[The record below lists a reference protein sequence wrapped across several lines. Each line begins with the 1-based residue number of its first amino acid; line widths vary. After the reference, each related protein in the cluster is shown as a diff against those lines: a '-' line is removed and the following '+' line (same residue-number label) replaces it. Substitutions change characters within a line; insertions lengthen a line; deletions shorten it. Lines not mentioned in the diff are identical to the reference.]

1 MFESFVNPGYLLAGL
16 ALISLP
22 IIIHLINRMRFK
34 RVRWAAM
41 EFLLK
46 SQKRNRRRLIIE
58 QLILLALR
66 CLLVF
71 LAVLLVSRYLGLSF
85 AMFEPQNTLHVVV
98 LDDTLSMSDHH
109 RDDGEERTCFK
120 TARELI
126 VREIAR
132 NAAQA
137 RTAQRLVLVLLSD
150 TARRPFDQRLNDQS
164 IQELQKALDDLA
176 CSDLRVDLTHG
187 VAAAAEILG
196 QAPQDRRIL
205 HVVSDFRSRD
215 WGEPEGEALS
225 KALDELG
232 RAKVQINLIDAA
244 HPYRTEQQRTP
255 LYHDNLAIVDLRP
268 ETRVAA
274 QDLPVQFTVAVA
286 NFGTGECRNLRVA
299 MKVNGGQ
306 RLEGDVNIE
315 SIPPGQTREEKLQ
328 LSFGQLGFNQV
339 SANIENE
346 ETGLAADNV
355 RYAVVEI
362 RKQVPILIVDGDPTN
377 GVKLGGDTFHVQTL
391 LTAARGYQTFTRG
404 VLELEQ
410 PNLDQ
415 YASIYLLNVR
425 EISDKGLKNLESYV
439 REGGSV
445 AFFLGERVR
454 PDFYNEKLY
463 RKGQGIFP
471 APLAD
476 RPYPPLSEEEL
487 KPDLLDGQL
496 KMFVREEKHPIFAEL
511 WDPKYRAFY
520 KFLSIKRYFP
530 VRRREW
536 EKDPGRV
543 EELVTLP
550 NNRSM
555 RDYAGQAQAIVD
567 SLNAALG
574 DPKCEKYSA
583 SLKQHQ
589 RQIHDLLLTD
599 KPLYEL
605 ADALE
610 ALLKGKDPT
619 ETGDQSKDR
628 DAVRLAD
635 FWKLPEYQTLYG
647 RIDRFREDVRLG
659 DPLVISE
666 LLGKGRVVAY
676 LTTAGLAWND
686 WASNFTYPGMMVEL
700 QKFLTSGGGDSNRI
714 VGTPLDIDVDGV
726 RHDTRLRAFYQPESR
741 DSGPAAEAPKTEEV
755 AKTGGPV
762 DRGEFLGTETAG
774 RVHFLFDGARKPGL
788 YRFEIGLRNDKPG
801 AEGEN
806 RADQKA
812 YVFNVDPA
820 ESDLRRA
827 NRDGLEKIATGARLR
842 NPSSGWGAEL
852 ANKQND
858 LSESAWFY
866 LLFLVIL
873 VLEQA
878 LAVHLSFHLKGS
890 EMPAAGRQQRPQHAA
905 A

>member
-1 MFESFVNPGYLLAGL
+1 MFESFLNPGYLLAGL

-58 QLILLALR
+58 QLLLLALR

-71 LAVLLVSRYLGLSF
+71 LAVLLVCRYLGFSF
-85 AMFEPQNTLHVVV
+85 AMFEPQNTLHVVL

-109 RDDGEERTCFK
+109 RDEGEEHNCFK
-120 TARELI
+120 TAKDLI

-137 RTAQRLVLVLLSD
+137 RTAQRLVLVLVSD

-164 IQELQKALDDLA
+164 IQELQKTLEDIT
-176 CSDLRVDLTHG
+176 CSELRVDLTRG

-196 QAPQDRRIL
+196 QAPQDRRLL
-205 HVVSDFRSRD
+205 HVVSDFRTRD

-232 RAKVQINLIDAA
+232 RARIQINLIDAA
-244 HPYRTEQQRTP
+244 HPYRTDQQRIP
-255 LYHDNLAIVDLRP
+255 LFHDNLAIVDLRP

-274 QDLPVQFTVAVA
+274 QDLPVQFTVTVA
-286 NFGTGECRNLRVA
+286 NYGASERRNLRVA
-299 MKVNGGQ
+299 TKVNGAQ
-306 RLEGDVNIE
+306 RLEGDVNIQ
-315 SIPPGQTREEKLQ
+315 SLPPGQTREEKIQ

-339 SANIENE
+339 TANIENE
-346 ETGLAADNV
+346 ETGLQGDNV

-362 RKQVPILIVDGDPTN
+362 RKQVPVLIVDGDPTN
-377 GVKLGGDTFHVQTL
+377 GVRPGGDTFHVQTL
-391 LTAARGYQTFTRG
+391 LTSARGYQTFTRG
-404 VLELEQ
+404 PLELEQ

-425 EISDKGLKNLESYV
+425 ELSDRGVKNLENYV

-445 AFFLGERVR
+445 AFFLGDRVR
-454 PDFYNEKLY
+454 PDFYTEKLY
-463 RKGQGIFP
+463 RKGQGLFP

-476 RPYPPLSEEEL
+476 RPYPPLSEAEL
-487 KPDLLDGQL
+487 QPNLFDGQL
-496 KMFVREEKHPIFAEL
+496 KIFVRNEKHPIFAEL
-511 WDPKYRAFY
+511 WAAQYRAAFKY
-520 KFLSIKRYFP
+520 LSIKRYFP
-530 VRRREW
+530 VPKRQW
-536 EKDPGRV
+536 QKDPGRV

-550 NNRSM
+550 NNRSI
-555 RDYAGQAQAIVD
+555 RDYADQAQAVVD
-567 SLNAALG
+567 SLNPAIA
-574 DPKCEKYSA
+574 DSRWDKYRD
-583 SLKQHQ
+583 SLRKYQ
-589 RQIHDLLLTD
+589 RRIHDLLLTD

-605 ADALE
+605 ANALE
-610 ALLKGKDPT
+610 ALLK
-619 ETGDQSKDR
+619 DR
-628 DAVRLAD
+628 DATAQDKDAREPADAQKPNLAD
-635 FWKLPEYQTLYG
+635 FWNAPDNQTLYG
-647 RIDRFREDVRLG
+647 RIDKLREEVLLG

-666 LLGKGRVVAY
+666 TFGKGRVVAY

-686 WASNFTYPGMMVEL
+686 WASNGSYPGMMVEL
-700 QKFLTSGGGDSNRI
+700 QRFLTSGGGDNNRT
-714 VGTPLDIDVDGV
+714 VGTPLEIDVDGA
-726 RHDTRLRAFYQPESR
+726 RHDNRLRAFYYPES
-741 DSGPAAEAPKTEEV
+741 PAGEGGKPSDG
-755 AKTGGPV
+755 AKPGGPV
-762 DRGEFLGTETAG
+762 DRGEFLGTESSG
-774 RVHFLFDGARKPGL
+774 RVRFLFDGARKPGL
-788 YRFEIGLRNDKPG
+788 YRFEIGLRSDKPG
-801 AEGEN
+801 SEADT
-806 RADQKA
+806 RTDQKA

-827 NRDGLEKIATGARLR
+827 GRDDLEKMATGARLR
-842 NPSSGWGAEL
+842 NPGSGWGAEL

-866 LLFLVIL
+866 LLFLLIL
-873 VLEQA
+873 VAEQA
-878 LAVHLSFHLKGS
+878 LAVRLSFHLKGS
-890 EMPAAGRQQRPQHAA
+890 EMVTTRESRTQTAA

>member
-71 LAVLLVSRYLGLSF
+71 LAVLLVSRYLGFSF
-85 AMFEPQNTLHVVV
+85 AMFEPQNTLHVVL
-98 LDDTLSMSDHH
+98 LDDTPSMTDHH
-109 RDDGEERTCFK
+109 RDEGEEHTCFK
-120 TARELI
+120 TAKDLI
-126 VREIAR
+126 VKEIAR

-150 TARRPFDQRLNDQS
+150 AARRPFDQRLNDQS
-164 IQELQKALDDLA
+164 IQELQKTLDDLA
-176 CSDLRVDLTHG
+176 CSDLRVDLTRG
-187 VAAAAEILG
+187 VAAAAAILG
-196 QAPQDRRIL
+196 QTPQDRRIL

-244 HPYRTEQQRTP
+244 HPYRTDQQRIP

-286 NFGTGECRNLRVA
+286 NYGTGECRNLRMA

-328 LSFGQLGFNQV
+328 LSFGQLGFNQI

-346 ETGLAADNV
+346 ETGLTVDNV
-355 RYAVVEI
+355 RYAVVEV

-377 GVKLGGDTFHVQTL
+377 GSRPGGDTFHVQTL
-391 LTAARGYQTFTRG
+391 LTSARGYQTFTRG

-410 PNLDQ
+410 PSIDQ

-425 EISDKGLKNLESYV
+425 EFSDRALKNLESYL

-445 AFFLGERVR
+445 AFFLGDRVR

-476 RPYPPLSEEEL
+476 RPYPPLSDEEL
-487 KPDLLDGQL
+487 KPNLFDDQL
-496 KMFVREEKHPIFAEL
+496 KIFVREEKHPMFAEL
-511 WDPKYRAFY
+511 WDPKYRGIY

-530 VRRREW
+530 VHRRDWQKE
-536 EKDPGRV
+536 PGRV
-543 EELVTLP
+543 DELVTLP

-555 RDYAGQAQAIVD
+555 RDYASQAQAI
-567 SLNAALG
+567 LNGLEAALA
-574 DPKCEKYSA
+574 DPKSEKYSA
-583 SLKQHQ
+583 AFKKYQ
-589 RQIHDLLLTD
+589 RQIRDLLLTD

-605 ADALE
+605 ANTLE
-610 ALLKGKDPT
+610 ALLKGKDDKEEKEAT
-619 ETGDQSKDR
+619 DKD
-628 DAVRLAD
+628 AARLAD

-647 RIDRFREDVRLG
+647 RIDKFREEVRLG
-659 DPLVISE
+659 EPLVISE
-666 LLGKGRVVAY
+666 LFGKGRVVAY
-676 LTTAGLAWND
+676 LTTAGLGWND

-700 QKFLTSGGGDSNRI
+700 QRFLTSGGGDNDRI
-714 VGTPLDIDVDGV
+714 VGAPLEIDVDGA

-741 DSGPAAEAPKTEEV
+741 DNAPAAAQGKPPEDAR
-755 AKTGGPV
+755 AGGPV
-762 DRGEFLGTETAG
+762 DRGEFLGTETSG
-774 RVHFLFDGARKPGL
+774 RVRFLFDGARKPGL

-801 AEGEN
+801 SEGET
-806 RADQKA
+806 RTDQKA

-827 NRDGLEKIATGARLR
+827 GRDELEKMATGARLR
-842 NPSSGWGAEL
+842 NPGSGWGAEL

-873 VLEQA
+873 VAEQA
-878 LAVHLSFHLKGS
+878 LAVHLSFHLRGS
-890 EMPAAGRQQRPQHAA
+890 EVAAGTPARRPQTAA